1 MGTTSYLLHPVVYAA
16 LCSPSRCQS
25 LRLIQQ
31 CFLFPVSSSVSPGEL
46 TEHSGGGGEGRG
58 RERDGGGR
66 GRKEEGLGVGGE
78 REGEGGGGGERE
90 GEGGGGGG
98 EEGGVVGGG
107 EEEGVVEGGRVG
119 GPQDTDS
126 QCTPGGVFAGVGEFP
141 PTLKEGTSSQQQLP
155 ELKYR
160 AEAALR

>member
-1 MGTTSYLLHPVVYAA
+1 MHA

-25 LRLIQQ
+25 LCLIQQ
-31 CFLFPVSSSVSPGEL
+31 RFLFPVSSSVSPGEL

-66 GRKEEGLGVGGE
+66 GRKEEGLGVGRE
-78 REGEGGGGGERE
+78 REGKE
-90 GEGGGGGG
+90 GGGGG

-119 GPQDTDS
+119 GPQDTDN

>member
-1 MGTTSYLLHPVVYAA
+1 MHA
-16 LCSPSRCQS
+16 LCSPSHCQS

-31 CFLFPVSSSVSPGEL
+31 CSLFPVSSSVSPGEL
-46 TEHSGGGGEGRG
+46 TEHSKGGGEGRG
-58 RERDGGGR
+58 RERDGGGSR
-66 GRKEEGLGVGGE
+66 RKEEGLGVGGK
-78 REGEGGGGGERE
+78 REGGGEGGGGEER
-90 GEGGGGGG
+90 
-98 EEGGVVGGG
+98 
-107 EEEGVVEGGRVG
+107 GVVEGGRVG
-119 GPQDTDS
+119 GLQDTDS

>member
-1 MGTTSYLLHPVVYAA
+1 M
-16 LCSPSRCQS
+16 
-25 LRLIQQ
+25 
-31 CFLFPVSSSVSPGEL
+31 SSSVSPGEL

-78 REGEGGGGGERE
+78 REGEGGG
-90 GEGGGGGG
+90 
-98 EEGGVVGGG
+98 GGG

>member
-1 MGTTSYLLHPVVYAA
+1 MHA

-78 REGEGGGGGERE
+78 RDGEGGG
-90 GEGGGGGG
+90 
-98 EEGGVVGGG
+98 GGG